1 MLLGSAL
8 GQMSIQ
14 EAVGAVWVSGALTL
28 SLALS
33 GWIRT
38 ALFGLLATAL
48 LERVDFRTLRE
59 ARS

>member
-1 MLLGSAL
+1 
-8 GQMSIQ
+8 MSIQ